1 MYKRISVQI
10 LLCNM
15 IIMVCWFS
23 VKTLQVNRVASTPAF
38 RLQFVQTQADNAVD
52 AISRDSFFGMLKSA
66 SSGQRVVEY
75 NVLEQTSMELPK
87 EEYEVLVRIVE
98 AEAGNQDEKGRM
110 LVAGVVLN
118 RVKSD
123 KFPDTV
129 KAVVFQAQNGTCQ
142 FSPVANGRYY
152 SVKIS
157 DETIEAVDKVLAGE
171 DVTEGAL
178 YFAARKYANPEKM
191 KWFDNHLTKLFSYG
205 GHEFFY

>member
-10 LLCNM
+10 ILCNM

-23 VKTLQVNRVASTPAF
+23 VKTIEVNRIAATTAF
-38 RLQFVQTQADNAVD
+38 KLQFAQEETDMV
-52 AISRDSFFGMLKSA
+52 SKDSFFGMLKSA

-75 NVLEQTSMELPK
+75 NVLEQTSLELPAG
-87 EEYEVLVRIVE
+87 EYEVLTRIVE

-118 RVKSD
+118 RVKSK

-129 KAVVFQAQNGTCQ
+129 REVVFQEQNGTCQ
-142 FSPVANGRYY
+142 FSPIANGRYY
-152 SVKIS
+152 SVKVS
-157 DETIEAVDKVLAGE
+157 AETIEAVDKVLAGE

-178 YFAARKYANPEKM
+178 YFASRKYANPEKM

-205 GHEFFY
+205 GHEFFS